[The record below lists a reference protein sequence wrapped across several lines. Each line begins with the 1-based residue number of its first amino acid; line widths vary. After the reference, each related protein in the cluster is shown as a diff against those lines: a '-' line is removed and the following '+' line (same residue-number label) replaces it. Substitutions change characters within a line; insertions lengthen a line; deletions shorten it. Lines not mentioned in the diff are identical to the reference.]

1 MKPFQLMKN
10 FTQHLIQKTVFYNGK
25 IHKNDEILFAL
36 MLQTQHA
43 RFFGRDL
50 LQVGSMS
57 QVSEFDTPTDIVTHC
72 PSLAERFPFHL
83 DAFLYQ
89 TPPNPQK
96 VIDTHKKIN
105 DFLAKETN
113 SRIWTVRE
121 ILSQMNVSKLRKLLI
136 DSSDCRFSIAP
147 GTKLDGQKKKMSFN
161 YLDYSLS
168 KLNKDSLID
177 LLMLHP
183 TVTINVDDSSTGFSV
198 TEIPVSPLS
207 NFMFTRDQQIT
218 TAKGIV
224 MGRFAAQQRA
234 FENVLMNSVWNQLG
248 VNPIGSITTPG
259 LLEGGDFIPLSH
271 QMALLGV
278 GLRTNMEAAR
288 QLMMKDL
295 VGTEKFVIVEDVR
308 DLNRQRTHLDT
319 IFSPIDDKVC
329 LCLDKVAQDD
339 PRYMRIVHE
348 YVKREGN
355 YVEELQ
361 MPFGKWLRNNGFTI
375 IMVSIEQQKKYFM
388 NNLHL
393 GKDVYGRSK
402 IITTNP
408 LVENTLKSHGFDG
421 NVVYLDMNE
430 ITSMYGG
437 IHSITQVLRTH
448 N

>member
-1 MKPFQLMKN
+1 MLKAI
-10 FTQHLIQKTVFYNGK
+10 HSRFYG
-25 IHKNDEILFAL
+25 HE
-36 MLQTQHA
+36 
-43 RFFGRDL
+43 L
-50 LQVGSMS
+50 LQVGSIS

-89 TPPNPQK
+89 SPPNPQK
-96 VIDTHKKIN
+96 VVEAHNRIN
-105 DFLAKETN
+105 NFLAKETN

-121 ILSQMNVSKLRKLLI
+121 ILSQLSFSKLRKLVI
-136 DSSDCRFSIAP
+136 DSSDCKFEITP
-147 GTKLDGQKKKMSFN
+147 GLELDGLKKKMSYK

-168 KLNKDSLID
+168 RLNKDSLID

-183 TVTINVDDSSTGFSV
+183 TVTIKVDGSSTGFSV

-207 NFMFTRDQQIT
+207 NFMFTRDQQIA

-224 MGRFAAQQRA
+224 MGRYGARQRA
-234 FENVLMNSVWNQLG
+234 FENVLMKSVWNQLG
-248 VNPIGSITTPG
+248 ISPIGSIITPG
-259 LLEGGDFIPLSH
+259 VLEGGDFVPLGYE
-271 QMALLGV
+271 MAMLGV

-288 QLMMKDL
+288 QLMKNDL
-295 VGTEKFVIVEDVR
+295 IGTQKFVIVEDVH
-308 DLNRQRTHLDT
+308 DLNNQRTHLDT
-319 IFSPIDDKVC
+319 IFSAIDDKVC
-329 LCLDKVAQDD
+329 MCLDKVAQDD

-348 YVKREGN
+348 YVKHEGN

-375 IMVSIEQQKKYFM
+375 IMVSIEQQKKRFL

-408 LVENTLKSHGFDG
+408 QVENTLKSHGFDG
-421 NVVYLDMNE
+421 NIVYMDMNE
-430 ITSMYGG
+430 ITSMDGG
-437 IHSITQVLRTH
+437 VHSITQVLRTH